1 MFLQTVDVVN
11 KAPSFHG
18 LDALKFALESN
29 PVIVGLSLFCSL
41 IICVMSIISLYRVH
55 RHKIDNNTWKTI
67 LFSIS
72 LPIISICFLF
82 FYVNETLPSPIFSK
96 GKESHVFEPYPYVI
110 KSDTKSMNKIKNS
123 QTTLYYDKQYHVL
136 NEFPDKLSKE
146 EQLEASLNNKK
157 IETLKLNTSK
167 EQALHDLIDSQ
178 VIKRMDKILS
188 VSEHNGQT
196 IIEYTN

>member
-1 MFLQTVDVVN
+1 M
-11 KAPSFHG
+11 
-18 LDALKFALESN
+18 
-29 PVIVGLSLFCSL
+29 
-41 IICVMSIISLYRVH
+41 
-55 RHKIDNNTWKTI
+55 
-67 LFSIS
+67 
-72 LPIISICFLF
+72 
-82 FYVNETLPSPIFSK
+82 NETLPSPIFSK
-96 GKESHVFEPYPYVI
+96 GKELHVFEPYPYVI

-136 NEFPDKLSKE
+136 NEFPNELTTKDKN
-146 EQLEASLNNKK
+146 EASLNNKK

-196 IIEYTN
+196 IIKYTN